1 MISRLRKG
9 VTLGNSS
16 GKAKKKYT
24 RDPDCLQLA
33 LDTTACMNFA
43 NANNLHRRSRGLPSL
58 PNSHSANPSTR
69 HRSVFLSCVMRALL
83 YFTLLLCSG
92 FLCFGQT
99 AASSPSPGG
108 PGTVSDMQ
116 EKLQHGQPQRAIAD
130 LQQLAAKQPPV
141 PGASRALGIAYYRTG
156 KLIDAEQAFAK
167 AMTQDPSDVES
178 VQLRGLTLYR
188 LGRPAEAIPFLERV
202 RQWTPNANADAN
214 HVLGLCY
221 MNARRYDDAR
231 GAFAAQYH
239 VPADSAPAYL
249 LTGSMLMQADL
260 PELAA
265 QDAHKALEISPQL
278 PLAHFMLGE
287 VYLYKS
293 DVAHA
298 LEEFEQERA
307 INPASPAVYDRLGD
321 VYTRTGQYQQA
332 EEALTRAISLD
343 VSSTGPFIQMGK
355 VFLRRNDPQSAAM
368 YLQHAEK
375 MDPGN
380 YITHTLLGQ
389 AYRGLGKEEEAKREL
404 DMASQIHATSQ
415 LKLQPVQ

>member
-1 MISRLRKG
+1 MR
-9 VTLGNSS
+9 TLLYLS
-16 GKAKKKYT
+16 
-24 RDPDCLQLA
+24 LVL
-33 LDTTACMNFA
+33 
-43 NANNLHRRSRGLPSL
+43 LPG
-58 PNSHSANPSTR
+58 
-69 HRSVFLSCVMRALL
+69 LSCFAQ
-83 YFTLLLCSG
+83 S
-92 FLCFGQT
+92 
-99 AASSPSPGG
+99 A
-108 PGTVSDMQ
+108 
-116 EKLQHGQPQRAIAD
+116 AIAD
-130 LQQLAAKQPPV
+130 LQQQAAKQPPV

-156 KLIDAEQAFAK
+156 KLIDAEQAFAQ
-167 AMTQDPSDVES
+167 AMAQDPADVEAI
-178 VQLRGLTLYR
+178 QMRGLALYR

-202 RQWTPNANADAN
+202 RQWTPDANADAN

-231 GAFAAQYH
+231 SAFAAQYH
-239 VPADSAPAYL
+239 VPAGSAAAYL

-293 DVAHA
+293 DVVHA

-343 VSSTGPFIQMGK
+343 VGSTGPFIQMGK
-355 VFLRRNDPQSAAM
+355 VFLRRNDPQSAAL

-389 AYRGLGKEEEAKREL
+389 AYRALGKEEDAKHEL
-404 DMASQIHATSQ
+404 DLASQIHASSQ